1 MHIGCK
7 FRGGGVLIFLNRNF
21 ITYLLSGYFFR
32 FGRIITI
39 RLQEKEK
46 GPSYVVAR
54 YATHTSQ
61 EKACDADLKLYY
73 ENTALHIEEK
83 RAKVCHFCKCYY
95 ICIACRAVQL
105 PPGSSSALIACS
117 FITLYFEYQFDYFP
131 WLELSKQIDFDE
143 LAEDYAYR
151 NVVMEDHLVEFILSL
166 ATYHRMESEPYQD
179 LVDRLTSLCHI
190 KPKDLHDL
198 CPPHLSGMVSI

>member
-83 RAKVCHFCKCYY
+83 RAKVCQICKCYY

-105 PPGSSSALIACS
+105 PPGA
-117 FITLYFEYQFDYFP
+117 QVP
-131 WLELSKQIDFDE
+131 
-143 LAEDYAYR
+143 
-151 NVVMEDHLVEFILSL
+151 
-166 ATYHRMESEPYQD
+166 
-179 LVDRLTSLCHI
+179 
-190 KPKDLHDL
+190 
-198 CPPHLSGMVSI
+198 